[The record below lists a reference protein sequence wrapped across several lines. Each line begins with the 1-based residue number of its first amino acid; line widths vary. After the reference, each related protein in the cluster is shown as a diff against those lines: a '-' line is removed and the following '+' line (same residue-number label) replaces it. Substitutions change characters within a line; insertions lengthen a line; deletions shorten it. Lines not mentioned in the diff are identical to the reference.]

1 MHPENYRGRLD
12 VTSRLPA
19 FLMLSPEAGSFTKA
33 KESTLLLY
41 MKESPCLRCS
51 LESRRFFTRLSSAV
65 LSVCYMS
72 PAITTSDRELSA
84 LSRLILTQIKDM
96 TKWSLKYT
104 FRGEVP
110 GKNPGARI
118 FIPAVLRMVRKIIW
132 QSRIASA
139 GSVAAPAVLFER
151 ISQK

>member
-72 PAITTSDRELSA
+72 PAITTSDRELST

-110 GKNPGARI
+110 GKIR
-118 FIPAVLRMVRKIIW
+118 VREFSFQLCCAWSEKL
-132 QSRIASA
+132 SGNH
-139 GSVAAPAVLFER
+139 GSLP
-151 ISQK
+151 QGP